1 MMSKPWISDK
11 AQRRSVRYQKIHAQ
25 LVKEVREGHK
35 PPSPDKQTRK
45 MARAELFRL
54 ASPE

>member
-1 MMSKPWISDK
+1 MSKPWISDK